1 MMDFITTYFT
11 VLGALLSITALGI
24 VVLAIYYKIEKY
36 TQERFGDKWSLAVFI
51 IYVIVAVSTFL
62 TLVIILEGA
71 SV

>member
-1 MMDFITTYFT
+1 MDFITTYFT

-36 TQERFGDKWSLAVFI
+36 TQERFGDKWPLAAFI
-51 IYVIVAVSTFL
+51 IYVIVVVSAFL
-62 TLVIILEGA
+62 TLGIIMEGA